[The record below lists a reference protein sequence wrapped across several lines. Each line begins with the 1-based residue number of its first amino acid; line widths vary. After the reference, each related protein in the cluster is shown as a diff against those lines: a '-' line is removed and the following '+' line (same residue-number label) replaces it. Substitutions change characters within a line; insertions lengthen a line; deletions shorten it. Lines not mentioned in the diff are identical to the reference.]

1 MHKCTGELV
10 KAKAKRESLGKANA
24 RMRRLVGEL
33 HAVVDAHHEK
43 PTQRHPGVTCAAAC
57 GHARTGCCSIL
68 TTVDLAEA
76 EYIVARNRET
86 VERALPRLLEA
97 EAKLDAAGLT
107 DRMFE
112 AMLNEDDR
120 ELEHDASALYRRLEL
135 PCAFLDDGN
144 RCSIYRDRPL
154 ACRTHFVLSPP
165 SECSEWDIPEG
176 DARYIRL
183 DKGTRAG
190 APALLIRGV
199 LKANRPIT
207 WGTLPRMVLV
217 AHRRSQS

>member
-1 MHKCTGELV
+1 M

-24 RMRRLVGEL
+24 RMRRLIGEL
-33 HAVVDAHHEK
+33 HTIVDEHHEK
-43 PTQRHPGVTCAAAC
+43 PSQRHPGVTCAYGC
-57 GHARTGCCSIL
+57 SHARTGCCSIL

-76 EYIVARNRET
+76 EYIVARNREA
-86 VERALPRLLEA
+86 VERAMPRLLEA

-112 AMLNEDDR
+112 DLLSERGED
-120 ELEHDASALYRRLEL
+120 LERDASALYRRLEL
-135 PCAFLDDGN
+135 PCGFLDEGN

-165 SECSEWDIPEG
+165 SECSELDIPEG

-183 DKGTRAG
+183 DKGTRSG

-199 LKANRPIT
+199 MKARRRIE
-207 WGTLPRMVLV
+207 WGALPRMVLV
-217 AHRRSQS
+217 AYRRSRS